1 MPWLVRAKDDTIWV
15 VAVEPSS
22 RLTWL
27 KLAEAMMFFK
37 LACLALMP
45 VCTCEAVVPVVCAV
59 IRSAFM
65 SFRIEV
71 TLLMALVAVL
81 TTEAPRLRA
90 LVTAER
96 AEVSDFML
104 VEMDQ

>member
-1 MPWLVRAKDDTIWV
+1 M
-15 VAVEPSS
+15 
-22 RLTWL
+22 

-45 VCTCEAVVPVVCAV
+45 VCTCDAVVPVVWAV
-59 IRSAFM
+59 IRSALR
-65 SFRIEV
+65 SLRIEV

-81 TTEAPRLRA
+81 TTEAPRFRA
-90 LVTAER
+90 LVTADS